1 MASKTICKIIMFNYS
16 PSQNHETRPTRCD
29 CRKKTLLNIALAIV
43 LAAVGHSA
51 WGQSTPDADPTSAVK
66 PVAKETTQRLEAVI
80 VTGNPFGRNA
90 AGQPSSVL
98 TGDELRDRQSGS
110 LGETLSGLPGVSSSN
125 FGPNA
130 SRPIIRGLDSE
141 RVRILE
147 NGASSVDAASLSP
160 DHAVPIDP
168 IAVERIEVLRGPAA
182 LFYGSSAIGGVVNA
196 ISNRIPSA
204 LFNAPTGTVALQGGG
219 ADRNSTGAA
228 KLETSINAFSFH
240 MDATRRKT
248 EDLRVPNFT
257 RPDDETAD
265 RVVNSAAKTTS
276 AALGASYVN
285 RDGYIGTSFDSYRS
299 TYGTVVE
306 EDVIIRMKRDK
317 WTIAGEQRNLGGF
330 IDAITGH
337 AAFTRY
343 QHEEVEGSGEIGT
356 TFKNR
361 GDEFRIEAKSR
372 AYGVWRSLVGVSS
385 ETTRFSAL
393 GAEAF
398 VPPSKTQSLALFGLQ
413 QGTLGAMDI
422 ALGARIER
430 ARIVTNEVF
439 TDTGELR
446 FGAADKKSLTLGSA
460 SAGFTHRLSA
470 EISIN
475 TNLAYSERAPSFFER
490 YANGVHI
497 ATGAYELGNIN
508 LPKEK
513 STNIDVG
520 VNWKTGAHRAQI
532 TAFASRHRNFIS
544 LDATGNNFE
553 ETGADGTLATV
564 PIYEFRAVPARFYG
578 VEAESSWR
586 VLDGRSKLDMIGKF
600 DMVRAK
606 NSDSGEPLPRI
617 APMRFTLG
625 ANYQGSD
632 WALRSEVMHVAKQS
646 RIPFVENFVNAAG
659 NGTTKSFSTV
669 NVSFTRSFKWDRV
682 SGLAFLRGTN
692 LTNALGYSASVIR
705 NVRELSPLPGR
716 GIRAGIELSF

>member
-1 MASKTICKIIMFNYS
+1 MFNQYS
-16 PSQNHETRPTRCD
+16 FQNRT
-29 CRKKTLLNIALAIV
+29 KKTSLNIVTVIV
-43 LAAVGHSA
+43 IFATHQSA
-51 WGQSTPDADPTSAVK
+51 WSQSTPVTEPDSTQKTAT
-66 PVAKETTQRLEAVI
+66 KETTQRLEAII
-80 VTGNPFGRNA
+80 VTGNPFGRNS

-196 ISNRIPSA
+196 ISNRIPKTS
-204 LFNAPTGTVALQGGG
+204 LDAPMGTIALQAGG
-219 ADRNSTGAA
+219 AERNTTGAA
-228 KLETSINAFSFH
+228 KLETGIGAFAIH
-240 MDATRRKT
+240 LDATRRKT
-248 EDLRVPNFT
+248 EDLRVPNFI
-257 RPDDETAD
+257 RPDGETVD

-276 AALGASYVN
+276 AAVGGSYVT
-285 RDGYIGTSFDSYRS
+285 RDGYIGTSFDGYRS

-330 IDAITGH
+330 IDVISGH

-343 QHEEVEGSGEIGT
+343 QHEEVEGSGEVGT

-372 AYGVWRSLVGVSS
+372 AYGAWRSLIGISG

-398 VPPSKTQSLALFGLQ
+398 VPPSKTQSLAFFGLQ
-413 QGTLGAMDI
+413 QGTFGATDI
-422 ALGARIER
+422 AMGARIER
-430 ARIVTNEVF
+430 SRVATNEVL

-446 FGAADKKSLTLGSA
+446 FGAADKKSLTLFSA
-460 SAGFTHRLSA
+460 STGFTQRLSA
-470 EISIN
+470 EFSIN
-475 TNLAYSERAPSFFER
+475 ANLAYSERAPSFFER
-490 YANGVHI
+490 YADGVHI
-497 ATGAYELGNIN
+497 ATGAYELGNRD
-508 LPKEK
+508 LTKEK

-520 VNWKTGAHRAQI
+520 IAWKTGAHRAQI
-532 TAFASRHRNFIS
+532 TAYVSRHRNFIS
-544 LDATGNNFE
+544 LDATRETFE
-553 ETGADGTLATV
+553 ETGNDGAITTV
-564 PIYEFRAVPARFYG
+564 PIYAFRAVPARFYG

-586 VLDGRSKLDMIGKF
+586 VMEGASTLDLIGKF
-600 DMVRAK
+600 DLVRAK
-606 NSDSGEPLPRI
+606 NSGTGEPLPRI

-625 ANYQGSD
+625 VNYQWSD
-632 WALRSEVMHVAKQS
+632 WSLRGEMMHVGGQS
-646 RIPFVENFVNAAG
+646 RIPQVENFLNAAG
-659 NGTTKSFSTV
+659 DGTTKSFSTV
-669 NVSFTRSFKWDRV
+669 NVSLTRNFKWDRV
-682 SGLAFLRGTN
+682 TGLAFLRGAN
-692 LTNALGYSASVIR
+692 LTNALGYSASAIR

-716 GIRAGIELSF
+716 SVRAGIELSF